1 VLEQMEIRR
10 RRRRRRRGR
19 GSMITYREGVRKFH

>member
-1 VLEQMEIRR
+1 VLEQMEI